1 MGLFDRLFSRRR
13 DSSGAKAGQVPP
25 APNQGTTHVGVPE
38 APPVEPVPD
47 IEKPAD
53 EAPDLPYHP
62 IVMDPNAIPAW
73 AAREVIDNVDDPDV
87 LAELALNAPLEDV
100 RMAATRKITN
110 QQVLLEVALHD
121 HAADGMKRT
130 TRPGNVKAVA
140 AERLRNPA
148 MLKRLA
154 LETTNGNLIYGRLG
168 LLSQEDLAEV
178 ASSAKNHLS
187 RRFALN
193 EMTDERAL
201 ADVAIAG
208 GEMAKLALEN
218 MGDREQLRRVYDA
231 VTDSWM
237 RKKAIDKAGG
247 YLCEGC
253 GKEMWPE
260 GDEVLPCVCP
270 ECGAE
275 NHSWE
280 HVNNVTDYRDY
291 SAGTRWDECRRCH
304 MKKNYETVNVGG
316 M

>member
-1 MGLFDRLFSRRR
+1 MGLFDKLFSRRR
-13 DSSGAKAGQVPP
+13 NNSDAKVGQAP
-25 APNQGTTHVGVPE
+25 APANQDTSHVGVPE
-38 APPVEPVPD
+38 ARPTEHASDV
-47 IEKPAD
+47 EKPVD
-53 EAPDLPYHP
+53 EAPALPYSP
-62 IVMDPNAIPAW
+62 IVMDPKAVPAW

-87 LAELALNAPLEDV
+87 LAELALSAPLEDV
-100 RMAATRKITN
+100 RMAAARKITD
-110 QQVLLEVALHD
+110 QQVLLEIALHD

-130 TRPGNVKAVA
+130 TRPGNVKQVAV
-140 AERLRNPA
+140 ERLRDPA
-148 MLKRLA
+148 MLKRCA
-154 LETTNGNLIYGRLG
+154 LETTNGNLLYGKLG
-168 LLSQEDLAEV
+168 PLSQEDLAEV
-178 ASSAKNHLS
+178 ASSARDTLS
-187 RRFALN
+187 QRYAL
-193 EMTDERAL
+193 EAMTDERAL

-208 GEMAKLALEN
+208 GNMAKLALDN
-218 MGDREQLRRVYDA
+218 MSDREQLRRVYDA
-231 VTDSWM
+231 ITDPWV

-270 ECGAE
+270 ACGTE